1 MLFFRKWL
9 VKHHPDKTQ
18 GKTEEE
24 KSTDMVIIKEYG
36 KIFLADCYDDRV
48 STNTF
53 CFEDFF
59 NKEKGLVFIKPS
71 SLSHRTSVV
80 ASVNHVCFILFFLL
94 LLLFACLFV
103 FFIVIYT
110 AWNSKNSIF
119 SVCKI
124 HL

>member
-24 KSTDMVIIKEYG
+24 KSADMIIIKEYG

-119 SVCKI
+119 SACKI

>member
-71 SLSHRTSVV
+71 SLSHRTGVV
-80 ASVNHVCFILFFLL
+80 ASVNHVCFILFFIIIIII
-94 LLLFACLFV
+94 CLFV
-103 FFIVIYT
+103 CFFYCDIYGL
-110 AWNSKNSIF
+110 KLQKFIF
-119 SVCKI
+119 FS
-124 HL
+124 L